1 MAMIK
6 PQPRITAVSKPYWDG
21 SEEGRSA
28 LQRCLNHACHRAIFY
43 PRVCCPYCQH
53 AKLAWEQAAG
63 TGRVIAHTTVY
74 RTHHDGF
81 NDEAPYVFAA
91 VELTEGVLVY
101 AQIPGAPVDAPSLAG
116 HAVKAD
122 FLPHGPGRR
131 MLVFRLDNA

>member
-1 MAMIK
+1 MIK
-6 PQPRITAVSKPYWDG
+6 PQPRITAVSRAYW
-21 SEEGRSA
+21 EGVDA
-28 LQRCLNHACHRAIFY
+28 GHLVLQRCLNDACRHAIFY

-53 AKLAWEQAAG
+53 ARLAWEEAAG
-63 TGRVIAHTTVY
+63 SGRILAHTTVD

-101 AQIPGAPVDAPSLAG
+101 AQIPGAPVDAPTLAG
-116 HAVKAD
+116 HAVRAH
-122 FLPHGPGRR
+122 FVPHGPGRR